1 MRGNYFKVGMKVQ
14 LELESDDERQA
25 FPSKIEDLDGK
36 NLVIGMPIKAN
47 YIYFVSLSEVVYV
60 YFSRKDS
67 FYRLESK
74 VIGKRYKP
82 IPVLILEPLKPPY
95 KYQRRSFF
103 RIDIILDVRV
113 ILMKNDEL
121 YKTLEGKTKD
131 ISGSGALLALPE
143 NIKKKGL
150 VKLKINIKG
159 ETLFLK
165 AKVIR
170 CYKDEF
176 RQVNPYNVAVQFMD
190 IDEKT
195 QDKVVKFTLEE
206 QRKLRKKGLI

>member
-1 MRGNYFKVGMKVQ
+1 MRENFFEIGMKVQ
-14 LELESDDERQA
+14 LELESDDERQS

-47 YIYFVSLSEVVYV
+47 YIYFVSLNEVVYV

-67 FYRLESK
+67 FYRLECE
-74 VIGKRYKP
+74 VIRKRYEP
-82 IPVLILEPLKPPY
+82 IPVLILKPIRQPY

-103 RIDIILDVRV
+103 RIDITLDVKV
-113 ILMKNDEL
+113 ILMKNDEPDESI
-121 YKTLEGKTKD
+121 EGKTKD
-131 ISGSGALLALPE
+131 ISGNGALLALPK
-143 NIKKKGL
+143 NLKKGEL
-150 VKLKINIKG
+150 VKLKIKIKNK
-159 ETLFLK
+159 TLFLK

-170 CYKDEF
+170 SYKNES
-176 RQVNPYNVAVQFMD
+176 RQVNPYNVAVHFID

-195 QDKVVKFTLEE
+195 QDAVVKFTLEE